1 MTTFFTIF
9 FILVLVNA
17 ALLSFSIV
25 TNGRRQDEFSKQEP
39 QDSKDRIY
47 PLDLSSSEYRK
58 AI

>member
-9 FILVLVNA
+9 FILVAVNA
-17 ALLSFSIV
+17 GLLTFSMV
-25 TNGRRQDEFSKQEP
+25 MNKRRQSEVSGERTDTPREK
-39 QDSKDRIY
+39 IY

>member
-25 TNGRRQDEFSKQEP
+25 TSGRRQDEVSKQEP

>member
-9 FILVLVNA
+9 FILIAVNA
-17 ALLSFSIV
+17 GLLTFSV
-25 TNGRRQDEFSKQEP
+25 VMNKRRQAEISGDRNDAAQE
-39 QDSKDRIY
+39 KVY

>member
-9 FILVLVNA
+9 FILVAVNA
-17 ALLSFSIV
+17 GLLSFSMLM
-25 TNGRRQDEFSKQEP
+25 NKKRQAEVSGESNDAAQE
-39 QDSKDRIY
+39 KVY

>member
-9 FILVLVNA
+9 FILVAVNA
-17 ALLSFSIV
+17 GLLTFSMV
-25 TNGRRQDEFSKQEP
+25 MNKRRQSEVSGERTDTIQE
-39 QDSKDRIY
+39 KVY